1 MGLASAAHP
10 SVRARISDR
19 VGARARLDAAR
30 WQRYPQVAL
39 QASAGTAGTQESALV
54 VQVPLWEAGRI
65 DAEVD
70 AASRRVD
77 ASSEAVAGAQ
87 LAIMETVVS
96 VFGDLSRLR
105 DRAAAAAVN
114 VGQHERLVAL
124 MERRVAAEIS
134 SPADLTLARGRLAQ
148 AQGELRQIEAQA
160 ATSRSA
166 LEQAI
171 GRVVTQVSALVARD
185 LQFADA
191 SVAVQAAQE
200 ASPELRRLLREVE
213 AARSEVL
220 ARRAAR
226 YPQIV
231 ARYRHDIRSGGL
243 GGGVHQAL
251 LGLEYQSGPGL
262 SAEAAVREAEA
273 RVESLRLEL
282 ETRSQQLAERAR
294 TDWTSARLLGLQAA
308 EYERALSSTN
318 EFAES
323 TGRQFVIG
331 RKTWVEV
338 LNAHREVAQV
348 AQALADAHWGMQ
360 IAVYRLHLLTGLLV
374 PVTGPGPEARAGP
387 R

>member
-1 MGLASAAHP
+1 MARSALRCWCALRRSGLRRAGPRGAARPPHPLPARSELHAGRETFPGVSRPTQALAALLCCLLPLGAPAADAALSLQEALGLASAAHP

-273 RVESLRLEL
+273 RVESLRLERIPL
-282 ETRSQQLAERAR
+282 IADTHSRLIADSVPGDRGHPG
-294 TDWTSARLLGLQAA
+294 WSA
-308 EYERALSSTN
+308 
-318 EFAES
+318 
-323 TGRQFVIG
+323 
-331 RKTWVEV
+331 
-338 LNAHREVAQV
+338 
-348 AQALADAHWGMQ
+348 
-360 IAVYRLHLLTGLLV
+360 
-374 PVTGPGPEARAGP
+374 
-387 R
+387 